1 MKIYL
6 IYLLKIMM
14 FIYITFIIGCV
25 YNEDCTYMELTGS
38 IIMPTPDNS
47 FGTSDFNG
55 LVKYNIK
62 DRNGI
67 LILDDLYCLYPCYSI
82 SKNKIMFIGWDNYL
96 YEYDFNIGKL
106 RNILVENGIN
116 YPKYVP
122 NSNCISYIKDYKM
135 VIYNL
140 EDTTK
145 KEIDNVTLGEYSW
158 SNDGKSFVYN
168 KDVSGNHNIYKY
180 NLEDDTSISLF
191 KGSCPIYSIDNKY
204 IAYFPGSL
212 YGEIAVRN
220 METGEEK
227 KTREKG
233 CHYFKFSPKGDK
245 LAYMMSS
252 GKYEDSLI
260 IWDYATNKTCTLLE
274 RIKQERGF
282 EWIKN

>member
-158 SNDGKSFVYN
+158 SNDGKSF
-168 KDVSGNHNIYKY
+168 
-180 NLEDDTSISLF
+180 
-191 KGSCPIYSIDNKY
+191 
-204 IAYFPGSL
+204 
-212 YGEIAVRN
+212 EIGRAHV
-220 METGEEK
+220 
-227 KTREKG
+227 
-233 CHYFKFSPKGDK
+233 
-245 LAYMMSS
+245 
-252 GKYEDSLI
+252 
-260 IWDYATNKTCTLLE
+260 
-274 RIKQERGF
+274 
-282 EWIKN
+282 